1 LELRRQKGDGQ
12 VKRYER
18 LEQIRR
24 MDPEK
29 EASEIYRLTSAYEFP
44 WDFTRA
50 LELAL
55 YRT

>member
-1 LELRRQKGDGQ
+1 

-50 LELAL
+50 LG
-55 YRT
+55 RDS

>member
-1 LELRRQKGDGQ
+1 M
-12 VKRYER
+12 KRFER

-24 MDPEK
+24 MDPFR
-29 EASEIYRLTSAYEFP
+29 EASEIYRLSSAYEFP